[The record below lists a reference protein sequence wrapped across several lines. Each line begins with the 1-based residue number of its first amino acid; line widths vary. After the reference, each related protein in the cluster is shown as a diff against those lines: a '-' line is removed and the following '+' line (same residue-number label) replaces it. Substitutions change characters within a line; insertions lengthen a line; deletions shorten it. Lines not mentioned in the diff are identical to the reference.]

1 MCSMQGKKAL
11 QTHKYMILRIKECIL
26 MNTKFSTLL
35 AACLMAGVLSGTTAY
50 AADTTT
56 APEAAKTEN
65 VDKAASPAEQA
76 APEAKTEA
84 KPAAKPATHKKVAH
98 KKVKQHKKAMHKK
111 VNHYKK
117 VAHKKVVAKAPTTE
131 PAQTAQPA
139 QTKP

>member
-1 MCSMQGKKAL
+1 MGSMQGKKAL

-35 AACLMAGVLSGTTAY
+35 AACLMAGVLGGTTAY

-98 KKVKQHKKAMHKK
+98 KKVK
-111 VNHYKK
+111 HYKK